1 MKIAGAP
8 ISWGVSEVPGWGH
21 QLDVARVLEEMRAVG
36 LTATELGPD
45 GFVSSADLLAAQ
57 GLQPVGGFVPVI
69 LHKDDHAPV
78 REVTPV
84 LDAFATMHADV
95 VVLSADTGAT
105 NYDDRIEL
113 EDAQWKLLLTHL
125 DAVADA
131 AAKRGLL
138 ATLHPH
144 VGTLIERPNDVQK
157 VLQGSNISLC
167 LDTGH
172 YLIGGGDPVGFAS
185 EHADRIA
192 HVHLKDVDE
201 SLAARVRDG
210 SASYTEMVGAG
221 MYRPLGTGD
230 IDIAAIVA
238 SLGSYDGWYV
248 LEQDT
253 VLAGE
258 PPPDTGP
265 IDDMRASLDYLRSLA

>member
-69 LHKDDHAPV
+69 LHKDDHDPV
-78 REVTPV
+78 RQVAPV

-95 VVLSADTGAT
+95 VVLSADTGAI